1 MPLLQAARDAG
12 QDERVMTVLHA
23 GGGGSVDLSDLGLKR
38 TFTLSRA
45 AFAGGSYNDCVI
57 EVRIRH
63 ALPRNA
69 LTLRAVLCRASS

>member
-23 GGGGSVDLSDLGLKR
+23 GGGGRVDLPDLGLKR
-38 TFTLSRA
+38 SFTLTRA
-45 AFAGGSYNDCVI
+45 VFAGSSYNDCVV

-63 ALPRNA
+63 ALPRA
-69 LTLRAVLCRASS
+69 TH